1 MSNKTLEIL
10 ANVVFID
17 FEGRSDGESVKRIIS
32 QMRPRQ
38 LILVHGTVEATKTLA
53 DYCRSQGIVQG
64 KILTPRLFENVDA
77 TTERHIFQ
85 VKLKDSLFS
94 SLLFAKA
101 KDTEIAWVEG
111 VLKEEKS
118 LLNEDGD
125 DSRMDEDDDEDDLL
139 STNMSIEER
148 REKRREVK
156 MRKRSSDGGGDS
168 LDDSTASVAEKV
180 PTLMPVSVAKG
191 HKPIFVNE
199 PKLSDFKLHLL
210 KAGFTAEFS
219 GGVLIVNNSIAL
231 KSNAAGKVTMEGMVS
246 TDYYRVRELLYD
258 QYAII

>member
-1 MSNKTLEIL
+1 MFGLIGSKTSSNFPFL
-10 ANVVFID
+10 
-17 FEGRSDGESVKRIIS
+17 RSETNPI
-32 QMRPRQ
+32 
-38 LILVHGTVEATKTLA
+38 
-53 DYCRSQGIVQG
+53 RSQGIVQG

-125 DSRMDEDDDEDDLL
+125 DSRMDEDDDDDDLL
-139 STNMSIEER
+139 STDMSIEER
-148 REKRREVK
+148 KEKRREEK
-156 MRKRSSDGGGDS
+156 MRKRNSGGGGGGGDS

-191 HKPIFVNE
+191 NV
-199 PKLSDFKLHLL
+199 
-210 KAGFTAEFS
+210 FS
-219 GGVLIVNNSIAL
+219 F
-231 KSNAAGKVTMEGMVS
+231 
-246 TDYYRVRELLYD
+246 
-258 QYAII
+258 AISF